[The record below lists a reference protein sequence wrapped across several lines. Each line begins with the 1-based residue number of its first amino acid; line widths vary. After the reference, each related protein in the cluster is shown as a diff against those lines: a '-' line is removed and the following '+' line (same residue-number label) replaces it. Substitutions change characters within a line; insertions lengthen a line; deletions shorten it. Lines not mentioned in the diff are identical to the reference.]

1 MIPSV
6 LLEVE
11 SYLQNNEVK
20 LPSGG
25 EDLRADSSR
34 AEKQVVQFL
43 QNAGSWDEVY
53 SPAVDSGN
61 NRSWYDARIEG
72 YFVDI
77 KISQCKASD
86 NTNAKKA
93 IYYFLT
99 GVKADHV
106 PHNTDQFFKSMKKKE
121 RPDEKRDYY
130 YLIVNKNK
138 PTDVLFVSL
147 KGLAHCMPAP
157 NNLPF
162 QSNWGKCRKQKER
175 TWAEAKDFLLSAWA
189 DSIKELIKKQQNG
202 MPKTYP
208 EFFSD

>member
-6 LLEVE
+6 LREVE
-11 SYLQNNEVK
+11 SYLRNNEVK

-25 EDLRADSSR
+25 EDLRADSSQ
-34 AEKQVVQFL
+34 AEQKVVQFL
-43 QNAGSWDEVY
+43 QNAGRWKVR

-61 NRSWYDARIEG
+61 NRAWYDAEIAG

-99 GVKADHV
+99 GVEADSAPQH
-106 PHNTDQFFKSMKKKE
+106 TDQFFKSMKEKE
-121 RPDEKRDYY
+121 EPDEKRDYY
-130 YLIVNKNK
+130 YLIVNKNE
-138 PTDVLFVSL
+138 PADVFFVSL

-162 QSNWGKCRKQKER
+162 QSNWGKCREQKER

-189 DSIKELIKKQQNG
+189 ASIKELIKKQQNG

-208 EFFSD
+208 EIFSD